1 VAAGASIFEAC
12 EAVGT
17 NPSCDDSFVSPRS
30 CSVGL
35 GPLAGTGF
43 ERPFAGDCAQ
53 GAATRRQATAA
64 NEKAEKAHRLAAT
77 VADSVGPK
85 NGHGTVQDATGVL
98 IDEFREWRKEVSDE
112 LHATRTTVEML
123 VTSAS
128 TVNDR
133 LKDHDREHAGHRRR
147 DRDHDQ
153 KILELDA
160 RLRERPA
167 P

>member
-1 VAAGASIFEAC
+1 MSLSALLTRVAEQLPSNDGRVIVIVAILGALA
-12 EAVGT
+12 
-17 NPSCDDSFVSPRS
+17 
-30 CSVGL
+30 SVG
-35 GPLAGTGF
+35 A
-43 ERPFAGDCAQ
+43 AWAQ

-64 NEKAEKAHRLAAT
+64 NVKAEHAQRLAAT

-85 NGHGTVQDATGVL
+85 NGYGTVQDATSVL

-133 LKDHDREHAGHRRR
+133 LKDHDREHADHRRR

>member
-1 VAAGASIFEAC
+1 MTATLAARVAEQLPSNDGRVIVIVAILGALA
-12 EAVGT
+12 
-17 NPSCDDSFVSPRS
+17 
-30 CSVGL
+30 SVG
-35 GPLAGTGF
+35 A
-43 ERPFAGDCAQ
+43 AWAQ

-64 NEKAEKAHRLAAT
+64 TEKAEKAHRLAAT
-77 VADSVGPK
+77 VADSVGLK

-98 IDEFREWRKEVSDE
+98 IDEFREWREEISSE

-133 LKDHDREHAGHRRR
+133 LKDHDREHADHRRR
-147 DRDHDQ
+147 DRAHD
-153 KILELDA
+153 KRILELDA

>member
-1 VAAGASIFEAC
+1 MTATLAARVAEQLPSNDGRVIVIVAILGALA
-12 EAVGT
+12 
-17 NPSCDDSFVSPRS
+17 
-30 CSVGL
+30 SVG
-35 GPLAGTGF
+35 A
-43 ERPFAGDCAQ
+43 AWAQ

-64 NEKAEKAHRLAAT
+64 TEKAEKAHRLAAT

-98 IDEFREWRKEVSDE
+98 IDEFREWREEISSE

-133 LKDHDREHAGHRRR
+133 LKDHD
-147 DRDHDQ
+147 Q